1 MTSEP
6 IADGMS
12 LQRSLVK
19 NLQASRLVA
28 IRELLVA
35 IRELIPMDSV
45 ARDGGRANAHKGN
58 IRGTKSSSRDRFRRS
73 QVVYAAVWLSN
84 N

>member
-28 IRELLVA
+28 IREL
-35 IRELIPMDSV
+35 IPMDGV

>member
-19 NLQASRLVA
+19 NLQASR
-28 IRELLVA
+28 LVA

>member
-28 IRELLVA
+28 IREL
-35 IRELIPMDSV
+35 IPMDSV

-58 IRGTKSSSRDRFRRS
+58 IRGTKGSSRDRFRRS